1 MNKKQKVFLKTAC
14 LTRTQMFIEQEFDY
28 FHLVKKYSTLLDAFQ
43 AMNQIILE
51 AFRKNS
57 WGVALDGLISSQEIT
72 DEYLDLD
79 STFCFE
85 SELLACFW
93 GNVQYG
99 EEFKNPIQNNFGL
112 NLTKQF
118 RFAYPE
124 IVFLTIQNSEYSE
137 LYKEVQKLAS
147 CYDLA
152 SLAFRML
159 FNRDKYLILIYLQLC
174 NGLQTLEH
182 RGQALQDYYGL
193 IHALTPA
200 ETLKRGANS
209 VLLKPVNNLSLGRLK
224 GKDEEN
230 QSVEIQEAIL
240 CFQLPIGKSRS
251 FYQVLFSNFY
261 GLYQLLNQNLESN
274 VLDYL
279 DELEGIL
286 EFLSIKLNEK
296 KNSHQKEKSTL
307 VEYEAL
313 ILEYFCLFK
322 KEQYCEVVGLSEPNG
337 FNKFLYEMLK
347 SEKFMASS
355 VCKFTSLAYRDGLKS
370 VDLEF
375 GNVPVNVSFNHE
387 SIRKKLER
395 RRKTYRPMQILTPEI
410 NISESNCDVDYSE
423 VVTKLWDFDFVER

>member
-1 MNKKQKVFLKTAC
+1 MNKKQNLFLKTAC

-28 FHLVKKYSTLLDAFQ
+28 FHLVQKHSTLLDAFQ

-51 AFRKNS
+51 AYRKNR
-57 WGVALDGLISSQEIT
+57 WGVTIDSLLSSQEIT

-79 STFCFE
+79 STFFFE

-99 EEFKNPIQNNFGL
+99 EDFKNPIQNKFGL

-152 SLAFRML
+152 SLAFRRL
-159 FNRDKYLILIYLQLC
+159 LNRDKYLILIYLQLC

-182 RGQALQDYYGL
+182 REQDLQDYYGL

-209 VLLKPVNNLSLGRLK
+209 VLLKPMNHLSLGNLK
-224 GKDEEN
+224 GQDEEN
-230 QSVEIQEAIL
+230 RSVEIQEAIL
-240 CFQLPIGKSRS
+240 HFQLPIGKSSS

-261 GLYQLLNQNLESN
+261 GLYQLLNKNLMLN
-274 VLDYL
+274 VMGSLE
-279 DELEGIL
+279 ELEDIL

-322 KEQYCEVVGLSEPNG
+322 KEQYCEVGLSEPNG
-337 FNKFLYEMLK
+337 FNKFLYDVLK
-347 SEKFMASS
+347 SEKFIASS
-355 VCKFTSLAYRDGLKS
+355 VCKFIPLAYRDGLKS

-375 GNVPVNVSFNHE
+375 GNVLVNVSFNHE

-395 RRKTYRPMQILTPEI
+395 RRKNHRPTQILTPENSI
-410 NISESNCDVDYSE
+410 LEENRDADFSE
-423 VVTKLWDFDFVER
+423 VAAKLRDFEFVER